1 MGWLLASVPF
11 AARVTG
17 DPRLWYVTRAA
28 GVAAYVLLAVAVDLG
43 IFRSL
48 ARQLGEPVSW
58 ALDEFHQFLTLLAAG
73 FVLLHLVALAFDPFI
88 HFTPRNLLLP
98 LDQPYRQ
105 LAVDLGVLALYA
117 LAVVLLSSWLRHRL
131 SYGIWHGLHYL
142 GFAAFAL
149 VTAHGVLAGA
159 DGGAGWMRAIYI
171 AAAASAA
178 FLIGMRVLVARRLSP
193 GGVQASRR

>member
-1 MGWLLASVPF
+1 MGWLLASVPS
-11 AARVTG
+11 AAHVAG

-28 GVAAYVLLAVAVDLG
+28 GIAAYVLLALAVDLG

-73 FVLLHLVALAFDPFI
+73 FVLLHLVTLAFDPFI

-117 LAVVLLSSWLRHRL
+117 LAVVLLSSWLRRRL
-131 SYGIWHGLHYL
+131 PYATWRGIHYL

-149 VTAHGVLAGA
+149 VTVHGLLAGA
-159 DGGAGWMRAIYI
+159 DGAAGWMRAIYI
-171 AAAASAA
+171 AAAASAS
-178 FLIGMRVLVARRLSP
+178 FLIGIRVLVRRRLSP
-193 GGVQASRR
+193 GGFQTSQQ

>member
-1 MGWLLASVPF
+1 MGGLLASMPTTSQVS
-11 AARVTG
+11 G

-28 GVAAYVLLAVAVDLG
+28 AIAAYVLLALAVDLG
-43 IFRSL
+43 ILRSL

-88 HFTPRNLLLP
+88 HFTPRNLILP

-117 LAVVLLSSWLRHRL
+117 LAVVLASSWLRHRL
-131 SYGIWHGLHYL
+131 SYAIWRGLHYL

-149 VTAHGVLAGA
+149 VTAHGALAGA

-171 AAAASAA
+171 AAAASAL
-178 FLIGMRVLVARRLSP
+178 FLVGMRVLVARRFPS
-193 GGVQASRR
+193 GGVQAS